1 MTKSHVA
8 FRRSSGRGKSGLRA
22 LLILVMT
29 ALSLTAFSQNITVKG
44 RVTDAGTGEAMIG
57 LNVVI
62 KGTARGVATD
72 MDGSYTLTDC
82 PPDATL
88 LF

>member
-1 MTKSHVA
+1 V
-8 FRRSSGRGKSGLRA
+8 RGK
-22 LLILVMT
+22 
-29 ALSLTAFSQNITVKG
+29 
-44 RVTDAGTGEAMIG
+44 VTDAGTGEAMIG

-72 MDGSYTLTDC
+72 LDGNYTVADC

-88 LF
+88 VFSFVGI